1 MSGLSVPSNVPGLS
15 IPFNVSGLTTPATV
29 WLNADPPTAQP
40 TGAVALRTTPGWL
53 ETFNAWSSLF
63 SFVKGL
69 GVIFGWWPDGQQEK
83 PKTRPHYTPGET
95 PDDVPIYT
103 KVNFWIGNDGPHPF
117 DPTKPPMINAGGDAP
132 DVHLFGDG
140 GNHIGSRYRPGFCP
154 SGSIHCYAGVDTEGY
169 ASYVLLSGNMNPTCI
184 ALMTVE
190 IPGVERK
197 FGFALGNWAAPCE
210 KISGRKNPWYYANQ
224 DLPLKSAVNDVSKCV
239 WIGRGKDNQKPKY
252 LSGMQLRMREFRS
265 NEAPIRK
272 MDYYCRN
279 YPVLN
284 FRTETYPHVVQKW
297 AIDPLLAGTKAPTGP
312 FLDPQWATET
322 EDMEESETLVTEP
335 LPTVTAMGTFGDAA
349 VKERNRNRYARLARR
364 WISSPDLVEQIAMDP
379 SVYKSHKPG
388 HLASELC
395 DRNAG
400 AVGHSFV
407 SYAEKMFCYMPTKT
421 LYKFCEDIDEG
432 ACWSEDDNKVIVK
445 ASGAGMMTLSAA
457 DIPDLRHAH
466 SSMNIVWK

>member
-1 MSGLSVPSNVPGLS
+1 MSGLAVPSNVPGLS

-53 ETFNAWSSLF
+53 ETFNAWLSLF
-63 SFVKGL
+63 NFVKGL

-169 ASYVLLSGNMNPTCI
+169 ASYVLLSGNRNPTCI

-190 IPGVERK
+190 IPGIERK

-210 KISGRKNPWYYANQ
+210 KISGRKNPWFVYF
-224 DLPLKSAVNDVSKCV
+224 PDVSFRCDV
-239 WIGRGKDNQKPKY
+239 FQ
-252 LSGMQLRMREFRS
+252 LS
-265 NEAPIRK
+265 K
-272 MDYYCRN
+272 
-279 YPVLN
+279 
-284 FRTETYPHVVQKW
+284 
-297 AIDPLLAGTKAPTGP
+297 
-312 FLDPQWATET
+312 
-322 EDMEESETLVTEP
+322 SET
-335 LPTVTAMGTFGDAA
+335 GTT
-349 VKERNRNRYARLARR
+349 
-364 WISSPDLVEQIAMDP
+364 
-379 SVYKSHKPG
+379 
-388 HLASELC
+388 
-395 DRNAG
+395 
-400 AVGHSFV
+400 
-407 SYAEKMFCYMPTKT
+407 PTKT
-421 LYKFCEDIDEG
+421 Y
-432 ACWSEDDNKVIVK
+432 
-445 ASGAGMMTLSAA
+445 
-457 DIPDLRHAH
+457 P
-466 SSMNIVWK
+466 